1 MRGISSTVLV
11 SCSLLAACVG
21 GVTSGGSSKPPAAG
35 ADAAPAPSSETDFDR
50 AMMEIATTYHTF
62 SKIDRK
68 PYMSTTGAFDINVYV
83 HGDAQGYRAV
93 HPDSTAMTPPIAVG
107 TVIVREVLAAD
118 GSVSKL
124 TLMAKGPSGYDPTFG
139 DWWFGE
145 ADPQGMP
152 LVVDGVVRLGR
163 LDDCHSCHMPRAPED
178 YLFGVPKVD
187 QTSH

>member
-1 MRGISSTVLV
+1 MRGISFTVLV

-21 GVTSGGSSKPPAAG
+21 GVTSGGSKKPPAPG
-35 ADAAPAPSSETDFDR
+35 ADAAPAPATETDFDR
-50 AMMEIATTYHTF
+50 AMMEIASTYHTF
-62 SKIDRK
+62 PKIDRK
-68 PYMSTTGAFDINVYV
+68 SYTSSAGAFDVNVFV
-83 HGDAQGYRAV
+83 HGDVQDYRTA
-93 HPDSTAMTPPIAVG
+93 HPDSTAPNPPIAVG

-152 LVVDGVVRLGR
+152 LVVDGAVRLGR
-163 LDDCHSCHMPRAPED
+163 LEDCHSCHMPRAPED
-178 YLFGVPKVD
+178 YIFGVPKVD

>member
-1 MRGISSTVLV
+1 MRGICFTALV
-11 SCSLLAACVG
+11 ACPLLAACAG
-21 GVTSGGSSKPPAAG
+21 GVDSGSNTSAPA
-35 ADAAPAPSSETDFDR
+35 ADAAPSPATETDFDR
-50 AMMEIATTYHTF
+50 AMMEIATTYHAF

-68 PYMSTTGAFDINVYV
+68 AYMSSTGAFDVNVYV
-83 HGDAQGYRAV
+83 HGDTQDYRTA
-93 HPDSTAMTPPIAVG
+93 HPDSTGPNPTIAVG
-107 TVIVREVLAAD
+107 TVIVREVLAGD

-152 LVVDGVVRLGR
+152 LVVDGAVRLGR

-178 YLFGVPKVD
+178 YIFGVPKAD